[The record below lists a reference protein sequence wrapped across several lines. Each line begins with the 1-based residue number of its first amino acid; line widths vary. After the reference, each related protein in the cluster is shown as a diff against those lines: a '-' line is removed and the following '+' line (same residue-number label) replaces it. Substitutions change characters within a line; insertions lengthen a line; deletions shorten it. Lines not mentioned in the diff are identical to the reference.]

1 MKSSHKMYFIRTNVE
16 KSINKSYFISM
27 DIAELLFLWR
37 LVKMKKVTVSTLLKR
52 RNNGEKLV
60 MSTAY
65 DAIQSRLCM
74 AAGIDFM
81 LVGDSVAM
89 TQLGFDN
96 TLPVTMEQMLSHTA
110 AVRRGAP
117 EAFVVFDMPFM
128 SYQTSDAE
136 AMKNAGTALK
146 STGADAVKLEGGA
159 EYAGLVRKMTGAGIP
174 VMGHIGL
181 MPQRVQVCG
190 GYKIVGRD
198 AESADKVL
206 EDALALQDA
215 GVFAIVLECIPEEL
229 GRKVTEALC
238 IPTIGIG
245 SGKYCSGQV
254 QVITDLLGMMEFKPK
269 HAKRYAEIGQLMTE
283 ALKNYADEVKSGTFP
298 TPENTFQ

>member
-1 MKSSHKMYFIRTNVE
+1 
-16 KSINKSYFISM
+16 
-27 DIAELLFLWR
+27 
-37 LVKMKKVTVSTLLKR
+37 MKKVTISTLIKR
-52 RNNGEKLV
+52 KNAGEKLV
-60 MSTAY
+60 MCTAY

-81 LVGDSVAM
+81 LVGDSVGM
-89 TQLGFDN
+89 TQLGYDN
-96 TLPVTMEQMLSHTA
+96 TLPVTMEDMLAHTA

-128 SYQTSDAE
+128 SYQESIPLAMHNAGL
-136 AMKNAGTALK
+136 AMKT
-146 STGADAVKLEGGA
+146 TGADAVKLEGGA
-159 EYAGLVRKMTGAGIP
+159 EYAGLVRQLTGAGIP

-198 AESADKVL
+198 EESAKKVL

-215 GVFAIVLECIPEEL
+215 GAFAVVLECIPEAL
-229 GRKVTEALC
+229 GKSVTEALD
-238 IPTIGIG
+238 IPTVGIG

-254 QVITDLLGMMEFKPK
+254 QVITDLLGLMDFKPK
-269 HAKRYAEIGQLMTE
+269 HAKRYVEAGEIITG
-283 ALKNYADEVKSGTFP
+283 ALKNYADDVRNGSFP
-298 TPENTFQ
+298 TAENSFQ

>member
-1 MKSSHKMYFIRTNVE
+1 
-16 KSINKSYFISM
+16 
-27 DIAELLFLWR
+27 
-37 LVKMKKVTVSTLLKR
+37 MKKVTVSTLIKR
-52 RNNGEKLV
+52 KNAGEKLV

-81 LVGDSVAM
+81 LVGDSVGM
-89 TQLGFDN
+89 THLGYEN
-96 TLPVTMEQMLSHTA
+96 TLPVTMEDLLAHTA

-128 SYQTSDAE
+128 SYQESVE
-136 AMKNAGTALK
+136 KAMHNAGLAMK

-159 EYAGLVRKMTGAGIP
+159 EYADLVRKMTGAGIP

-190 GYKIVGRD
+190 GYKVVGRD
-198 AESADKVL
+198 EESAGKVL

-215 GVFAIVLECIPEEL
+215 GVFAVVLECIPEAL
-229 GRKVTEALC
+229 GKKVTEALD

-254 QVITDLLGMMEFKPK
+254 QVITDLLGLMEFKPK
-269 HAKRYAEIGQLMTE
+269 HAKRYAEVGEIITG
-283 ALKNYADEVKSGTFP
+283 ALKNYADEVRNGTFP
-298 TPENTFQ
+298 TAENSFQ

>member
-1 MKSSHKMYFIRTNVE
+1 
-16 KSINKSYFISM
+16 
-27 DIAELLFLWR
+27 
-37 LVKMKKVTVSTLLKR
+37 MKKITVSTLMKR
-52 RNNGEKLV
+52 YHAGEKLV

-81 LVGDSVAM
+81 LVGDSVGM
-89 TQLGFDN
+89 TQLGYEN
-96 TLPVTMEQMLSHTA
+96 TLPVTMDDMLAHTA

-128 SYQTSDAE
+128 SYQESVERAMHNAGM
-136 AMKNAGTALK
+136 AMKT
-146 STGADAVKLEGGA
+146 TGADAVKLEGGA
-159 EYAGLVRKMTGAGIP
+159 EYADLVGKLTGAGIP

-198 AESADKVL
+198 EESAEKVL
-206 EDALALQDA
+206 KDALALQEA
-215 GVFAIVLECIPEEL
+215 GAFAVVLECIPEAL
-229 GRKVTEALC
+229 GRKVTEALE
-238 IPTIGIG
+238 IPTVGIG

-254 QVITDLLGMMEFKPK
+254 QVITDLLGLMEFKPK
-269 HAKRYAEIGQLMTE
+269 HAKRYVEAGEIITG
-283 ALKNYADEVKSGTFP
+283 ALKNYADDVKNGAFP
-298 TPENTFQ
+298 TEENSFQ